1 MSDNNSATATL
12 ATAGELVHANPA
24 ELVIDTNVRLDVRL
38 DKDFVASIA
47 ARGVI
52 QPVLAV
58 RDADGVVRVRD
69 GQRRTLAA
77 IQEGVATIPVFVV
90 DAATEGDA
98 ALIERVTDQLIANN
112 HRTALRGSEEAA
124 AIEQL
129 ALAGMS
135 PTKIAKTVHTSKKQV
150 DAALATA
157 RSQAAR
163 HAVDTASL
171 TLEQGQV
178 LAGWDGDDAAITD
191 LLAAAGSGT
200 FDHVAQ
206 KLADA
211 RPAREARAA
220 KHAELTE
227 QGVIVLD
234 TTPTYGDPEER
245 LENLRHADDTDA
257 TTESVTAEHLRAL
270 LRRDDL
276 IVDAEGTEVDES
288 IIDWSLDGED
298 DPEVAPG
305 DGMLDPRVLIE
316 KPRYVVQWWHA
327 DPAADALHRRWE
339 RQGNSGTGASG
350 GAVDAA
356 AQEAASAERRAV
368 KARNKLG
375 ASAKTVRLE
384 KLGEY
389 LARKTPP
396 KNAGVGAFI
405 TATMLERA
413 DLLTK
418 PGAKKLAA
426 ELLGGDPGELVADA
440 TDARAQVIALAVVIA
455 AHEHVLAKDGWRADW
470 YNHGDY
476 LRFLAEAF
484 AYPLAE
490 IEQAITGD
498 VELDAVNLD

>member
-1 MSDNNSATATL
+1 M
-12 ATAGELVHANPA
+12 
-24 ELVIDTNVRLDVRL
+24 
-38 DKDFVASIA
+38 
-47 ARGVI
+47 
-52 QPVLAV
+52 
-58 RDADGVVRVRD
+58 RVRD

-77 IQEGVATIPVFVV
+77 IQEGVTSVPVFVV
-90 DAATEGDA
+90 DAATDGDA

-135 PTKIAKTVHTSKKQV
+135 ATKIAKTVHTSKKQV

-157 RSQAAR
+157 RSQSAR
-163 HAVDTASL
+163 DAVDAASL

-178 LAGWDGDDAAITD
+178 LAAWDGDDAAIAD
-191 LLAAAGSGT
+191 LLAAAGAGT

-227 QGVIVLD
+227 QEVVVLD
-234 TTPTYGDPEER
+234 TTPSYGDPEER
-245 LENLRHADDTDA
+245 LENLRHADGTDA
-257 TTESVTAEHLRAL
+257 TPESVTAEYLRAL

-276 IVDAEGTEVDES
+276 IVDVEGNEVDES

-298 DPEVAPG
+298 DAEVAPG
-305 DGMLDPRVLIE
+305 DGMLDPRALIE

-339 RQGNSGTGASG
+339 RQSGSGTAAG
-350 GAVDAA
+350 GGSAVDAA
-356 AQEAASAERRAV
+356 AHEAATGQRRAV

-375 ASAKTVRLE
+375 VSAKTVRLE

-405 TATMLERA
+405 TATMTERA

-418 PGAKKLAA
+418 PGAKALAV

-440 TDARAQVIALAVVIA
+440 SDARAQVIA
-455 AHEHVLAKDGWRADW
+455 WPW
-470 YNHGDY
+470 
-476 LRFLAEAF
+476 
-484 AYPLAE
+484 
-490 IEQAITGD
+490 
-498 VELDAVNLD
+498 